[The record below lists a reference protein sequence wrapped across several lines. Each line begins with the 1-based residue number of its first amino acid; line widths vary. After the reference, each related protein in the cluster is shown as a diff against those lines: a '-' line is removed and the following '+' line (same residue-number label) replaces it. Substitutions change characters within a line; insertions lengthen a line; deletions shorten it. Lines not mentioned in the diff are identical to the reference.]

1 VEGMKS
7 LPIGRVTIA
16 IPRGMLR
23 IAIGNSGEIELGIV
37 ILMGPLQ
44 LEMVAT
50 ATEALIEPPLTT
62 MMVEE
67 LDLLHQGDITT
78 EGDPDRPVL
87 RASGRTVAE
96 SQETH
101 ESLILVATEGTIL
114 SSKIPVTGALLLLS
128 QSSSEPRW

>member
-1 VEGMKS
+1 MEGMKS

-87 RASGRTVAE
+87 RASERTVAE